1 MGNIFF
7 EITLILCTATA
18 LAIVFRAFKQP
29 PILAYIL
36 TGMLIGP
43 LGIIQGQSFDILQNF
58 SELGITLLLFLLGLE
73 LKLHELRSIGK
84 VVIIVGL
91 LQVIG
96 TVALG
101 FGAAV
106 LFGLAPLVAFY
117 LGSAIAFSSTI
128 IVVKL
133 LADQRDIKS
142 LHGKLAI
149 GILLVQDVFAILLL
163 MVLSGYK
170 SETSVAATIFSLLGI
185 FAKGMIL
192 FAIVALLSK
201 KVVPHML
208 RAISQSQELLFLFSL
223 AWVFGI
229 AGIVA
234 SPYVGFSIEIGG
246 FLAGISLANAVENI
260 QIVAKVRPLRDFFVT
275 LFFVFLG
282 AQLSFGSIETIIIPA
297 LVFTVLVIVIKPLLV
312 MALLSLFA
320 YRKRTSFFTGLSIA
334 QISEFSF
341 IIMLLGNKA
350 GVIPSS
356 VLSMVTF
363 VGIVSFVSSS
373 YSITHCNKMYLAIG
387 KHLGFFEWRKGRGE
401 VVSKEQ
407 EKFSDHIVL
416 IGATR
421 MGHTIIDVFGQSVG
435 QLVVVDFDPV
445 QIEKLSEKG
454 VPAVFGDIIDGEI
467 AEHAGVA
474 RAKYVISTISDMDD
488 NLHIIKSVQHES
500 KKPKVIVVAYDTEEA
515 KKYYAAGADY
525 VVMPHIASGKQIA
538 RALKSEETEKLE
550 ELREKEKIYLT
561 Q

>member
-1 MGNIFF
+1 MGNLFF
-7 EITLILCTATA
+7 ELTLILCIATL
-18 LAIVFRAFKQP
+18 LAFVFRAFKQP

-36 TGMLIGP
+36 TGMMIGP
-43 LGIIQGQSFDILQNF
+43 LGVIQGQSFDVLQNF

-73 LKLHELRSIGK
+73 LKLHELKSIGR
-84 VVIIVGL
+84 VVIIVGI
-91 LQVIG
+91 LQVLG

-101 FGAAV
+101 FGFAL
-106 LFGLAPLVAFY
+106 LFGLAPIIGLY
-117 LGSAIAFSSTI
+117 LGAAIAFSSTI

-133 LADQRDIKS
+133 LSDQKDIKS
-142 LHGKLAI
+142 LHGKLAV
-149 GILLVQDVFAILLL
+149 GILLMQDVFAILFL
-163 MVLSGYK
+163 MILSGYK
-170 SETSVAATIFSLLGI
+170 PETSLLATFFSFLGI
-185 FAKGMIL
+185 IAKGIIL

-208 RAISQSQELLFLFSL
+208 HVISQSQELLFLFSL
-223 AWVFGI
+223 AWVFGV
-229 AGIVA
+229 AGVVS
-234 SPYVGFSIEIGG
+234 SPLVGFSIEIGG

-275 LFFVFLG
+275 MFFVFLG
-282 AQLSFGSIETIIIPA
+282 AQLAIGKIETIIIPA
-297 LVFTVLVIVIKPLLV
+297 IVFTLLVVVIKPLLV
-312 MALLSLFA
+312 MGLLSFFA

-350 GVIPSS
+350 GTIPPE

-373 YSITHCNKMYLAIG
+373 YAITHINSMYVAIG

-401 VVSKEQ
+401 AVVTHVGQ
-407 EKFSDHIVL
+407 FSGHIVL

-421 MGHTIIDVFGQSVG
+421 MGHTIIDVLGNVTD
-435 QLVVVDFDPV
+435 QLLVVDFDPV
-445 QIEKLSEKG
+445 QIERLTEKG
-454 VPAVFGDIIDGEI
+454 IPAIFGDIIDSEI

-474 RAKYVISTISDMDD
+474 KAKFVISTISDMSD
-488 NLHIIKSVQHES
+488 NLHIIKSVQHLS
-500 KKPKVIVVAYDTEEA
+500 SKPKIIVVAYDTEEA
-515 KKYYAAGADY
+515 RTYYGAGADY

-538 RALKSEETEKLE
+538 RALKSDETEKLE
-550 ELREKEKIYLT
+550 ELREKEKEYLL

>member
-7 EITLILCTATA
+7 EITLILCVATC
-18 LAIVFRAFKQP
+18 LAILFRALKQP

-36 TGMLIGP
+36 TGMLVGP

-84 VVIIVGL
+84 VVIIVGA

-96 TVALG
+96 TLALG
-101 FGAAV
+101 FGLAL
-106 LFGLAPLVAFY
+106 LFGLAPIVGLY
-117 LGSAIAFSSTI
+117 LGAAVAFSSTI

-133 LADQRDIKS
+133 LSDQRDIKS

-149 GILLVQDVFAILLL
+149 GILLMQDVFAILFL
-163 MVLSGYK
+163 MILSGYK
-170 SETSVAATIFSLLGI
+170 PEASLTAAFFSFLGI
-185 FAKGMIL
+185 IAKGLIL
-192 FAIVALLSK
+192 FAVVALLSR

-208 RAISQSQELLFLFSL
+208 HVISQSQELLFLFSL

-229 AGIVA
+229 AGVVS
-234 SPYVGFSIEIGG
+234 SPLIGFSIEIGG

-282 AQLSFGSIETIIIPA
+282 AQLSIGKIETIIIPA
-297 LVFTVLVIVIKPLLV
+297 IVFTILVVVIKPLVV
-312 MALLSLFA
+312 MGLLSLFA

-350 GVIPSS
+350 GIIPPE

-373 YSITHCNKMYLAIG
+373 YAITHINKMYLAIG

-401 VVSKEQ
+401 TVVTHTGQFER
-407 EKFSDHIVL
+407 HIVL

-421 MGHTIIDVFGQSVG
+421 MGHTIIDVLGGVTD

-445 QIEKLSEKG
+445 QIERLSEKG
-454 VPAVFGDIIDGEI
+454 IPAIFGDIIDSEI
-467 AEHAGVA
+467 AEHAGI
-474 RAKYVISTISDMDD
+474 AKAKFVISTISDMTD
-488 NLHIIKSVQHES
+488 NLHIIRSVQHLS
-500 KKPKVIVVAYDTEEA
+500 TRPKVIVVAYDSEEA
-515 KKYYAAGADY
+515 RAYYAAGADY
-525 VVMPHIASGKQIA
+525 VVMPHIASGRQIA

-550 ELREKEKIYLT
+550 ELREKEKAYLV